1 MALRA
6 DLERRSGPCTVI
18 EGEVAKENK
27 GLGTGLVASG
37 GSIMKQPKTSQR
49 SEPADRIEASQDV
62 RDGDMARIVAHLIA
76 VLKRASKAR
85 GGAKRS

>member
-1 MALRA
+1 
-6 DLERRSGPCTVI
+6 
-18 EGEVAKENK
+18 
-27 GLGTGLVASG
+27 
-37 GSIMKQPKTSQR
+37 MKQPKTSQR

-85 GGAKRS
+85 SEAKRS